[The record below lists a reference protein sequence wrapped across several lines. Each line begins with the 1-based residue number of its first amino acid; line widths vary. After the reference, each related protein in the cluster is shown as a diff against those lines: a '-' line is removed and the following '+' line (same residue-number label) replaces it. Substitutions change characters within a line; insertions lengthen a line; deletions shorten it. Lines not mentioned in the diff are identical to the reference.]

1 MNDISLEELK
11 TWMKAKRYT
20 QKTLAD
26 MLGVSQGTVNRWLKS
41 VHAIS
46 GPEQKLLA
54 YLIRGELP
62 FPVQRVEEGWNLDF
76 TRDEFALIQFLARR
90 DGFVSAEA
98 WVTAK
103 IRTYLAMTGAVG
115 REVARV
121 ADDEKPY
128 GQTSSS

>member
-1 MNDISLEELK
+1 
-11 TWMKAKRYT
+11 MKREKIT
-20 QKTLAD
+20 QTALAS
-26 MLGVSQGTVNRWLKS
+26 MLGISHTSVSRWLKN

-103 IRTYLAMTGAVG
+103 IRTYLAMDQTVG
-115 REVARV
+115 EKSIA
-121 ADDEKPY
+121 ADDVTEYK
-128 GQTSSS
+128 TSSN